1 MSNSI
6 LNTVVNAV
14 KAIVTFVIIANFKVK
29 MIVSKFSRDS
39 YPEIRKYCTGNII
52 TTQAVKAFLYDNGLL
67 SLHDYQDPK
76 CDYQP
81 IAYGLYLA
89 FCKGLLSLNATKQT
103 GVLNNT
109 PIRVS
114 TSMGGKMKDVWA
126 ISTLSLVNPM
136 CLRRM
141 RISGIVCEHCYVKR
155 SLHITAIL
163 NYVQNFF
170 VLSSG
175 PLATEFIPVL
185 NPKSVKNH
193 PLVRLESMGDLA
205 NSIQAENYLRIAS
218 ANEAAGFR
226 FALWTKN
233 PNYLKQAID
242 SYGKPENLST
252 VWSMS
257 RVNVMDPNSDKWN
270 KYFDHRFIVV
280 DGQELKDSFIAKNG
294 FYPCKCGKRSCI
306 TCQECYTRR
315 NSVETAVELLRK

>member
-1 MSNSI
+1 MSSAIVSSI
-6 LNTVVNAV
+6 INAV
-14 KAIVTFVIIANFKVK
+14 KAIVCFVVIADTKIR

-39 YPEIRKYCTGNII
+39 YPEIRKYCTGSVI

-67 SLHDYQDPK
+67 SYQDYMDPK
-76 CDYQP
+76 CDYTP
-81 IAYGLYLA
+81 IANGIYIA
-89 FCKGLLSLNATKQT
+89 FRRGLLSLNATKQN

-126 ISTLSLVNPM
+126 ISTLSLVNKM

-141 RISGIVCEHCYVKR
+141 KCKDIVCHHCYVKR

-170 VLSSG
+170 VLTSG
-175 PLATEFIPVL
+175 PINPEFIPVL
-185 NPKSVKNH
+185 NPKQVTKH
-193 PLVRLESMGDLA
+193 PIIRLESMGDLA
-205 NSIQAENYLRIAS
+205 NTVQAENYLRIAS
-218 ANEAAGFR
+218 ANAAPGFR

-233 PNYLKQAID
+233 PNYLAQAID
-242 SYGKPENLST
+242 NFGKPENLST

-257 RVNVMDPNSDKWN
+257 RVNVMDPNPEKWN

-280 DGQELKDSFIAKNG
+280 EDQELKDSYLAKNG

-315 NSVETAVELLRK
+315 ANIETAVELLRK

>member
-1 MSNSI
+1 MSTNIVSSF
-6 LNTVVNAV
+6 VAAV
-14 KAIVTFVIIANFKVK
+14 KAIVVIAIVAGYKVR

-39 YPEIRKYCTGNII
+39 YPEIRKYCTGNVI

-76 CDYQP
+76 CDYTP
-81 IAYGLYLA
+81 IANGLYIA
-89 FCKGLLSLNATKQT
+89 FCKGLLSLNATKQS

-109 PIRVS
+109 PIRLS

-126 ISTLSLVNPM
+126 ISTLSLVNKM

-141 RISGIVCEHCYVKR
+141 KIDGIVCNHCYVKR

-175 PLATEFIPVL
+175 PIATEFIPVL

-205 NSIQAENYLRIAS
+205 NSIQAENYLRIAA
-218 ANEAAGFR
+218 ANETAGFR

-233 PNYLKQAID
+233 PAYLAAAID
-242 SYGKPENLST
+242 KYGKPENLST

-257 RVNVMDPNSDKWN
+257 RVNVMDNNPDRWN

-280 DGQELKDSFIAKNG
+280 EDQDLKDNYIARNG

-315 NSVETAVELLRK
+315 ESIETAVELLRK

>member
-1 MSNSI
+1 MATNI
-6 LNTVVNAV
+6 LNSVVTAV
-14 KAIVTFVIIANFKVK
+14 KAIVCFVIIANYRVK

-39 YPEIRKYCTGNII
+39 YPEIRKYCVGNVI

-67 SLHDYQDPK
+67 SLNDYNDPK
-76 CDYQP
+76 CDYTP
-81 IAYGLYLA
+81 IANGLYIA
-89 FCKGLLSLNATKQT
+89 FCRGLLSLNATKQT

-114 TSMGGKMKDVWA
+114 TSMGGKMKDVYA
-126 ISTLSLVNPM
+126 ISTLSLVNKM

-141 RISGIVCEHCYVKR
+141 KNEKIVCHHCYVKR

-170 VLSSG
+170 VLTSA
-175 PLATEFIPVL
+175 PIATEFIPVL
-185 NPKSVKNH
+185 NPKHAEKH
-193 PLVRLESMGDLA
+193 PIIRLESMGDLA
-205 NSIQAENYLRIAS
+205 NVIQAENYLRIAA
-218 ANEAAGFR
+218 ANDVFR

-242 SYGKPENLST
+242 NYGKPENLST

-257 RVNVMDPNSDKWN
+257 QVNVMDNDPDKWN

-280 DGQELKDSFIAKNG
+280 ESQELKDSYLAKNG
-294 FYPCKCGKRSCI
+294 FYPCKCGRRSCV

-315 NSVETAVELLRK
+315 TNIETAVELLRK